1 LTAIAIRLESISH
14 RFDDQPIFKN
24 LTLNIKA
31 KKITAILGKS
41 GSGKSTLLQVINGL
55 IKPYEGAVYLFDQP
69 LDYEMIHQVRL
80 GIGYA
85 VQQVGLFPHL
95 TVIENITLPGI
106 LAGWSKGQK
115 EKRAAELMSL
125 VSLASG
131 HRDKYPYQLSGGEQ
145 QRVGLCRAIL
155 LDPPI
160 MLLDEPFSSLDPET
174 KQDIHQEVLKLQ
186 REEPRCIVM
195 VTHDPNE
202 AIKLGDIRLKFQK
215 GELLSI
221 QA

>member
-14 RFDDQPIFKN
+14 RFDDQPIFNN
-24 LTLNIKA
+24 LTLHIES

-55 IKPYEGAVYLFDQP
+55 IRPYEGSVYLFDQP
-69 LDYEMIHQVRL
+69 LNYELIHQVRL

-106 LAGWSKGQK
+106 MAGWGKLQK

-125 VSLASG
+125 VNLTSN
-131 HRDKYPYQLSGGEQ
+131 HKDKYPYQLSGGEQ

-160 MLLDEPFSSLDPET
+160 MLLDEPFSSLDPDT

-186 REEPRCIVM
+186 RAEPRCIVM
-195 VTHDPNE
+195 VTHDPEE
-202 AIKLGDIRLKFQK
+202 AVKLGDVRLKFEK
-215 GELLSI
+215 GELRSL
-221 QA
+221 QL